1 MLMFAYIVGGW
12 VKKDA
17 YVINEKMDFQKT
29 PNFLPLKWFKSKAII
44 LVLIMGLINVIK
56 CLQFFDFIYLFEAI
70 RPDFRK

>member
-56 CLQFFDFIYLFEAI
+56 CLQFFDFTYLFEAI

>member
-56 CLQFFDFIYLFEAI
+56 CLHFF
-70 RPDFRK
+70 